1 MAVAAESSNSLH
13 IEQCP
18 FNKPVLNNIFDV
30 DLFSF
35 INYPLTY
42 RTRINNKIADIIS
55 LFLTSTFASLLLL
68 TSITWVLLEIIGSL
82 NKNRVI
88 CGTEM
93 RL

>member
-35 INYPLTY
+35 INYPLTANY
-42 RTRINNKIADIIS
+42 AIGK
-55 LFLTSTFASLLLL
+55 LTA
-68 TSITWVLLEIIGSL
+68 
-82 NKNRVI
+82 K
-88 CGTEM
+88 
-93 RL
+93 